1 LTNLDGLNEVVEEIF
16 DHPDK
21 IAWLDFSCNQLKII
35 EPILLT
41 HTNLRSLY
49 LQGNQITDVKEVFMP
64 TNLACLILCCCA
76 PDFEAASAARS
87 KVPCN
92 PRQPI
97 RREQK
102 GAFHSH

>member
-1 LTNLDGLNEVVEEIF
+1 MSKSVQQQVSPAGVTVSSVLSWCVWCSLTNLDGLNEVVEEIF

-21 IAWLDFSCNQLKII
+21 IAWLDFSCNQLKMI

-64 TNLACLILCCCA
+64 TNLACLIL
-76 PDFEAASAARS
+76 
-87 KVPCN
+87 
-92 PRQPI
+92 
-97 RREQK
+97 
-102 GAFHSH
+102 